1 MGRPSR
7 QQIAERAAMEASEAG
22 RVLQAQRNTEPEPE
36 SSQVEAPKAET
47 ERPVARNEPRRRAM
61 EEIEQRDLETK
72 GIAEA
77 QPKPEVTPN
86 PPPPTPESMLE
97 GGKFSEAPAET
108 AVETPAEPV
117 IETVKVKVDGEEFD
131 VPKAEIEEAG
141 GIKAYQ
147 KDRAAENRLKK
158 ANEANDRAQQ
168 TMAAM
173 AQWIQQQQ
181 RAQQPAPQTPDQL
194 IAEKIDVIRYGSPE
208 ESAAALR
215 EVLEKSNPRIDQNA
229 LLQASTTLAVSRM
242 QQSLAVEKFKQEFP
256 EVVANQLVMKLA
268 TTLENERI
276 AQMQQAGHTPDWT
289 SFYNQLG
296 NEVRNV
302 IGKPSQPAP
311 APNDPSTPSPVVD
324 KEARKASIVILPTA
338 AARASLPE
346 APKPETREDTLNS
359 MRKAR
364 GIPTG

>member
-1 MGRPSR
+1 
-7 QQIAERAAMEASEAG
+7 
-22 RVLQAQRNTEPEPE
+22 
-36 SSQVEAPKAET
+36 
-47 ERPVARNEPRRRAM
+47 
-61 EEIEQRDLETK
+61 
-72 GIAEA
+72 
-77 QPKPEVTPN
+77 
-86 PPPPTPESMLE
+86 
-97 GGKFSEAPAET
+97 
-108 AVETPAEPV
+108 
-117 IETVKVKVDGEEFD
+117 
-131 VPKAEIEEAG
+131 
-141 GIKAYQ
+141 
-147 KDRAAENRLKK
+147 
-158 ANEANDRAQQ
+158 
-168 TMAAM
+168 MAAM

-311 APNDPSTPSPVVD
+311 ATNDPSTPSPVVD
-324 KEARKASIVILPTA
+324 KEARKASIVTLPTA